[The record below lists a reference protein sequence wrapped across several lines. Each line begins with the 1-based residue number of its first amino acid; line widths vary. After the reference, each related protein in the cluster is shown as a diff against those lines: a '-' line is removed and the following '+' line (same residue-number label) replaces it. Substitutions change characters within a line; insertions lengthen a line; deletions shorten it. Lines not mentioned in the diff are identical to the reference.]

1 MPKAKPLSLYF
12 PVGGVVRRHGLQRQS
27 PYTTPDAMNVWP
39 TDWTSGRERG
49 GTRPGLTSANGPGGE
64 AQGWCEATWLTATIP
79 ANGES
84 VPAAL
89 HRGVAVATSTKCRL
103 RAETILSG
111 AFVTHISGGAST
123 DFTSCAVF
131 LNTLYYAAG
140 GQDTKFKI
148 LGIAPTVAAGTIPEP
163 PGDDAQTTRPTSGTL
178 YSDLKFDSDG
188 ELRSPE
194 VLKGTPPQ
202 NCGIVLTWQDR
213 LALAGDTSNPNQLYM
228 CASGDAYNW
237 DYTVAARGAAW
248 FSGGTNGQINE
259 PITSLID
266 HGDDCMMI
274 GCTDSLYSMRGNPS
288 GGGYRVKLTKHIG
301 PLMQS
306 AWCKD
311 EKNRTWFLS
320 RRGLHMVPAGCGQ
333 PPESM
338 SAEII
343 PGDLVGIDPAVS
355 GTKVSLG
362 YDMRWRMIHIYIR
375 RGIGDYEYW
384 AYDLQNGGFWP
395 MDFGTTKLRLAVSY
409 KPSLSTELSD
419 LLAIKNLGGGFT
431 FDRNSSESIESYV
444 WYGPVP
450 LGNPMERGG
459 ILSLSGVLAAPGQP
473 VGATLGDG
481 QVNYDVYVGD
491 SALQAFNSLSVFG
504 DSPPTWNINGWNY
517 PKYVRRA
524 GNSAYIKLS
533 SVNGKPWSIEEV
545 VIERVPA
552 GRRRVTA

>member
-1 MPKAKPLSLYF
+1 MPKANPLSLYF
-12 PVGGVVRRHGLQRQS
+12 PVGGVVRRHSFQRQP

-49 GTRPGLTSANGPGGE
+49 GTRPGLTGIIAVGATPHD
-64 AQGWCEATWLTATIP
+64 WCEAAWSSAP
-79 ANGES
+79 N
-84 VPAAL
+84 VN
-89 HRGVAVATSTKCRL
+89 HRGAAVATSAGCSLYSADTWNAKI
-103 RAETILSG
+103 AI
-111 AFVTHISGGAST
+111 AGGG
-123 DFTSCAVF
+123 DFRSCAVF
-131 LNTLYYAAG
+131 LNTLYLATG
-140 GQDTKFKI
+140 GESTQFSI
-148 LGIAPTVAAGTIPEP
+148 LGVAPTVAAGTIPLL
-163 PGDDAQTTRPTSGTL
+163 PGLLPIVVVLQTTRPTSGPL
-178 YSDLKFDSDG
+178 YSDLRLDING
-188 ELRSPE
+188 
-194 VLKGTPPQ
+194 VLVDPPNPKGTPPE

-213 LALAGDTSNPNQLYM
+213 LVLAGDTSNPNQLYM
-228 CASGDAYNW
+228 SASGDAYNW
-237 DYTVAARGAAW
+237 DYTIAAKGAAW

-259 PITSLID
+259 PITSLVD

-288 GGGYRVKLTKHIG
+288 AGGYRVKLTKHIG

-338 SAEII
+338 SAEVI
-343 PGDLVGIDPAVS
+343 PDELVGIDPGVN

-375 RGIGDYEYW
+375 HGTAGPYEYW
-384 AYDLQNGGFWP
+384 AYDLNNGGFWP
-395 MDFGTTKLRLAVSY
+395 MEFGTTKLRLAISY
-409 KPSLSTELSD
+409 KPGMTTEVSE
-419 LLAIKNLGGGFT
+419 LLALETDGGANT
-431 FDRNSSESIESYV
+431 FDRGSGGSIDSYV
-444 WYGPVP
+444 WYGPIV

-459 ILSLSGVLAAPGQP
+459 LLSMSGALAAPGGT
-473 VGATLGDG
+473 VGATLGATEG

-491 SALQAFNSLSVFG
+491 SALQAFNADSVFG
-504 DSPPTWNINGWNY
+504 ASPPTWTINGWNY

-524 GNSAYIKLS
+524 GNAAYIRLS
-533 SVNGKPWSIEEV
+533 SVGGYAWSVEEV